1 MKTNLQILLLCFLS
15 YYPIRKLN
23 AQSFSP
29 QVIASAG
36 GFQSTASES
45 LSFTIGET
53 TTQTLTSV
61 THRLTQGF
69 QQPYK
74 VTLNLK
80 AFIQGYYKGGG
91 LMENVLYA
99 QGVTQMAGIECD
111 TIQIELRQTI
121 WPYALVNSTTQ
132 ILNTNGTVTFNG
144 NAPSGQSYFIVL
156 THRNGIQTWSA
167 NPVMLSGDTMYDF
180 TSGAAMAYGNNQ
192 IEVEPGIWAF
202 YSGDINQDENIDLL
216 DLSIQEADISN
227 FEFGYYATDL
237 NGDGNVDLLDI
248 PMLETNI
255 NAFVFSNHP

>member
-91 LMENVLYA
+91 LMNATPYKLNFDKLY
-99 QGVTQMAGIECD
+99 G
-111 TIQIELRQTI
+111 
-121 WPYALVNSTTQ
+121 
-132 ILNTNGTVTFNG
+132 
-144 NAPSGQSYFIVL
+144 L
-156 THRNGIQTWSA
+156 T
-167 NPVMLSGDTMYDF
+167 L
-180 TSGAAMAYGNNQ
+180 
-192 IEVEPGIWAF
+192 
-202 YSGDINQDENIDLL
+202 
-216 DLSIQEADISN
+216 
-227 FEFGYYATDL
+227 
-237 NGDGNVDLLDI
+237 
-248 PMLETNI
+248 
-255 NAFVFSNHP
+255 